1 LVRGREEVR
10 LQCINYVELKV
21 CWIMIAHYPLDTL
34 SCIVLL
40 KFTHGL
46 TLEEE
51 IPPASL
57 TSHATDGSIR
67 VNTKLKS

>member
-1 LVRGREEVR
+1 
-10 LQCINYVELKV
+10 
-21 CWIMIAHYPLDTL
+21 MIAHYPLDTL